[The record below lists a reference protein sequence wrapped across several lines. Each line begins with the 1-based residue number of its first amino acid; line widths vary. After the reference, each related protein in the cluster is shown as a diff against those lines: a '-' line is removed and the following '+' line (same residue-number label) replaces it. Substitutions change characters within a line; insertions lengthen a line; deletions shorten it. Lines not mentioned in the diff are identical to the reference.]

1 MNPKVVISWVL
12 ILSLPINIILSYM
25 TYDANFLQVSL
36 KSSIAFLYLAL
47 FSMYIGFFFWY
58 EGLLV
63 GGVARVSQVQLLQ
76 PFITMIA
83 ASFLLDDELTALNL
97 VFATLVVLT
106 VMIGKKMLI
115 VKSN

>member
-1 MNPKVVISWVL
+1 
-12 ILSLPINIILSYM
+12 
-25 TYDANFLQVSL
+25 
-36 KSSIAFLYLAL
+36 
-47 FSMYIGFFFWY
+47 MYIGFFFWY
-58 EGLLV
+58 EGLKV
-63 GGVARVSQVQLLQ
+63 GGVARVSQVQLIQ

-83 ASFLLDDELTALNL
+83 ASFLLGDELTVLNL